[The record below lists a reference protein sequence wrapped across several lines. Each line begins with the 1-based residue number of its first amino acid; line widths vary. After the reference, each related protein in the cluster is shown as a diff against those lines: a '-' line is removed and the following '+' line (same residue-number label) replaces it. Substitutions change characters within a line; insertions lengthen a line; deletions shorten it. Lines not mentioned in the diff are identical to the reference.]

1 MCARATRK
9 HDKSKDSE
17 RNECMNTTGRPANCR
32 VHDRVVGAMEANY
45 QRLCGAG
52 KKEKGKQR
60 WRNDTSEREK
70 VLFKTI
76 DNGFPASPIVEYQFK
91 WGNSHQL
98 PLLPQTPSPFGDR
111 NELSLPTNSESPRL
125 QTFPP
130 RSIIPSPIYSF
141 TPAARRPLDGLNG
154 DACLPNTSVAKS
166 KETRGSPIEVN
177 STQKCSKAPLSSRF
191 AISASLTSPSVRLT
205 NLSNTCCL
213 L

>member
-1 MCARATRK
+1 MTNEDVPYIVGSLNRMCARATRK

-111 NELSLPTNSESPRL
+111 NELSLPNKFGIT
-125 QTFPP
+125 QTSNISSALHHPFSNLFLHA
-130 RSIIPSPIYSF
+130 RGPS
-141 TPAARRPLDGLNG
+141 
-154 DACLPNTSVAKS
+154 
-166 KETRGSPIEVN
+166 
-177 STQKCSKAPLSSRF
+177 
-191 AISASLTSPSVRLT
+191 SAGRAEW
-205 NLSNTCCL
+205 
-213 L
+213 